1 MFVFVCMCLFYYE
14 RRRQLVW
21 FALVHAKHRARKRE
35 EKREGRRER
44 EKREAQDRIKSSSTL
59 SSSLITIHFFDYI
72 NARQKKTRPRKCRQ
86 TAQMENNDV
95 TDQAK
100 KDETLFDNVW
110 LLKWDV
116 PDGNLCFSFPSFCSF
131 FHWTNMIQTHHYSR

>member
-1 MFVFVCMCLFYYE
+1 VCVCVCLCLYVCVYSTTKDGGSLCDLLWSMQNIEQE
-14 RRRQLVW
+14 RE
-21 FALVHAKHRARKRE
+21 KKRE
-35 EKREGRRER
+35 KGEGRER
-44 EKREAQDRIKSSSTL
+44 EREAQDRIKSSSTL

-100 KDETLFDNVW
+100 KDETLFDNV
-110 LLKWDV
+110 
-116 PDGNLCFSFPSFCSF
+116 
-131 FHWTNMIQTHHYSR
+131 